1 MADVE
6 KFTYYDSGRTKVIK
20 PTDRMVIGSGG
31 LAFEGSTNND
41 FETAFTVTDP
51 TADRSIE
58 IPDEDGEIA
67 LLQGSTLP
75 KALSFP
81 VKNPSNTTALTKGQI
96 VYISGHSGNKPEVSL
111 AQSNSAST
119 MPAFG
124 FVQSDIAAEA
134 EGFVVYSGLFKGID
148 TNTSYAEGDT
158 LYVSATSAGDFQNTA
173 PAGDNLIQNVGKIV
187 KSHASNGELL
197 VGGAGRTNATPN
209 LNEGHFF
216 LGNSSNQSIESAY
229 QVPLTVGANGQVLT
243 SDGTNVTF
251 QDASSSGSLYT
262 TLESN
267 ISATALVTES
277 HYILPYNAEA
287 DVSITL
293 PDEDTT
299 GAGDFFQKTFKVEN
313 RSDTYNVNM
322 SSVGTLNNSY
332 RYYNVNGT
340 LISSGNLSDPVPPK
354 TTRLFYVS
362 TYSAGSYIYWSA
374 YNDILAY
381 PLDHLGNV
389 SVTSLTDKQILEY
402 DSSEDK
408 WVNVDNTGGISVE
421 TKTANFS
428 ATPGFFYIA
437 ETTSGQTMQATV
449 PNSGYSKGDRIKI
462 FNTGEG
468 ILKIIETDSPTSLD
482 PIDTSGP
489 LFGSSRTLNSKCLVE
504 LVATSTTSWK
514 YVIIPQLE
522 LDSSSL
528 SRDGELFVYDLSEK
542 AMKPLNYT
550 LPSAVAADDNKIL
563 VYDHANTDMVFSD
576 LNDVVM
582 AELSIPGLDL
592 QTDTNAFRFN
602 CPYDLTITGLDLFLD
617 QHTTSGNVTVTV
629 TNTTDSLS
637 IASLTL
643 GTTSTSGSTTSITNA
658 SCDSGDIVTF
668 AITATPANAQ
678 GLRANLKFT
687 RGA

>member
-31 LAFEGSTNND
+31 LAFEGSTSND
-41 FETAFTVTDP
+41 FETEITVTDP
-51 TADRSIE
+51 TADRTIE

-67 LLQGSTLP
+67 LLQGNSLP

-148 TNTSYAEGDT
+148 TNTSYSEGDT
-158 LYVSATSAGDFQNTA
+158 LYVSSTSAGDFQNTA
-173 PAGDNLIQNVGKIV
+173 PAGDNLIQNIGKII
-187 KSHASNGELL
+187 KSDSSNGELL

-216 LGNSSNQSIESAY
+216 VGDASNQSIESAY
-229 QVPLTVGANGQVLT
+229 QVPLTLGTNGQVLA
-243 SDGTNVTF
+243 SNGTNVTF
-251 QDASSSGSLYT
+251 QDASSGSLYT
-262 TLESN
+262 ILDSDV
-267 ISATALVTES
+267 SATSIVSES
-277 HYILPYNAEA
+277 HYILPYDATA

-340 LISSGNLSDPVPPK
+340 LISSGNLSDAVPPK

-362 TYSAGSYIYWSA
+362 SYSAGSYIYWRA

-381 PLDHLGNV
+381 PVENLGNV
-389 SVTSLTDKQILEY
+389 NVTSLTDKQILEY
-402 DSSEDK
+402 DDTTNK
-408 WVNVDNTGGISVE
+408 WVNIDNTGGITVE

-428 ATPGFFYIA
+428 ASPGFFYIA

-449 PNSGYSKGDRIKI
+449 PNSGYIKGDRIKI

-468 ILKIIETDSPTSLD
+468 ILKIIEADSPTTLD

-504 LVATSTTSWK
+504 LVATSTTDWK

-528 SRDGELFVYDLSEK
+528 SRDGEIFAYDSSEK

-550 LPSAVAADDNKIL
+550 LPSAVGVDDGKIL
-563 VYDHANTDMVFSD
+563 TYDHANTEMVFSS

-602 CPYDLTITGLDLFLD
+602 CPYDLTITGLNLFLD

-643 GTTSTSGSTTSITNA
+643 GTTATTGSTTSITNA
-658 SCDSGDIVTF
+658 ACDSGDIITF